1 MKKRISL
8 LLLALLLGLSFLN
21 AGKVDDISQTIAGY
35 ISTTDF
41 CTLDITNY
49 FTSNVI
55 TGTTVNGTFYRGINL
70 DTNPSTNPSND
81 RDLITP
87 YQSSII
93 MGKRI
98 GAFNLKASH
107 HSYTLTVTHEKL
119 SSQNGTSYDYELGI
133 SFKLNDRTFEQACSS
148 SNSVSFNF
156 SEGAYGNDGVL
167 IVNDGGI
174 YFRLIDTVTQPG
186 QYSSTVTFIVEAN
199 GSNP

>member
-1 MKKRISL
+1 MKRLALLLL
-8 LLLALLLGLSFLN
+8 LLLAGLSLVS
-21 AGKVDDISQTIAGY
+21 AGKVDDISQPIAGY
-35 ISTTDF
+35 ISSTDF

-49 FTSNVI
+49 FNSNVI
-55 TGTTVNGTFYRGINL
+55 TGVTVNGTYYRGINL
-70 DTNPSTNPSND
+70 DTDPATNTSND

-98 GAFNLKASH
+98 GAFNMKASH
-107 HSYTLTVTHEKL
+107 HGYTLTVTHEKL

-133 SFKLNDRTFEQACSS
+133 SFKLNDSTFEQACSS

-156 SEGAYGNDGVL
+156 AESAYGNDGVL
-167 IVNDGGI
+167 ILNDGGI

-186 QYSSTVTFIVEAN
+186 QYSSVVTFIVEAN
-199 GSNP
+199 GNNP